1 MIKQYMIDIIRM
13 HLYYEEGKLESMTEE
28 EVREIYNDVIDWLE
42 E

>member
-1 MIKQYMIDIIRM
+1 MKDYMISIIKV
-13 HLYYEEGKLESMTEE
+13 HQYYEEGTLEAMTEE